1 MDEHERQRLLDRVN
15 SHSATVGATI
25 PETVTIHG
33 DELPLSEFL
42 IETRAVDRVP
52 PEAEETLAEA
62 KRVLREERARRIERL
77 ETETLTL
84 ETAEEIAEEAIGIRR
99 ALDALENIRR
109 PDFGERSSRASVD
122 DHRRWLGFL
131 DTVRE

>member
-1 MDEHERQRLLDRVN
+1 MDEHERQRLLDRVD

-25 PETVTIHG
+25 PETVTIDG

-42 IETRAVDRVP
+42 IETRAVDSVP
-52 PEAEETLAEA
+52 PEAEETLDQA

-77 ETETLTL
+77 ETESLAL
-84 ETAEEIAEEAIGIRR
+84 ETAEEIAEEAVGIRR

-109 PDFGERSSRASVD
+109 PAFGEASNHASIE
-122 DHRRWLGFL
+122 DHKRWLGFL